1 MNFVENAWLMLLQP
15 HSELVTREVIG
26 HSEAGGPGDI
36 QIPYKQ
42 NNLIQQFRDI
52 FDPPGMLVDRDTV
65 QHIELLPN
73 AEPHY
78 RRQYR
83 MSAAESAELRR

>member
-1 MNFVENAWLMLLQP
+1 MLLQP

-26 HSEAGGPGDI
+26 HSEAEGLGDV
-36 QIPYKQ
+36 QIPSRWNKLVQ
-42 NNLIQQFRDI
+42 EFHDI
-52 FDPPGMLVDRDTV
+52 FDPPGMPVDRDTV
-65 QHIELLPN
+65 HHIELLPN

-83 MSAAESAELRR
+83 MSAAEISRGEKVSG